1 MVISVVGMTEKRP
14 FIYTLLKLCQS
25 LGDTCL
31 ITNKRH
37 YKRLIEN
44 YENEGSYQN
53 IQIYITDATVD
64 DVYEEI
70 GHEKSDFD
78 FWIFEND
85 PDPESDLILYVK
97 GFNTSED
104 EELILDA
111 LDNYKTVNFG
121 FGKKDTIKY
130 ATKMFENC
138 EMIEA
143 TQQLVEV
150 HPAITKVVVESLAP
164 FVKLSP
170 KLLAK
175 KVALK

>member
-14 FIYTLLKLCQS
+14 FIYTLLKICQA

-31 ITNKRH
+31 VTNKRH

-53 IQIYITDATVD
+53 IQIYVTDATID

-70 GHEKSDFD
+70 GHERSDFD

-85 PDPESDLILYVK
+85 PDLESDLIYYVK
-97 GFNTSED
+97 GFNMSEY
-104 EELILDA
+104 EEMILDS
-111 LDNYKTVNFG
+111 LDNYTTVNFG
-121 FGKKDTIKY
+121 FGKKDVIKY
-130 ATKMFENC
+130 NAKMFENC
-138 EMIEA
+138 EIIEA
-143 TQQLVEV
+143 TKQLIEV
-150 HPAITKVVVESLAP
+150 SPSITKVVVDSIAP
-164 FVKLSP
+164 LVDLSP
-170 KLLAK
+170 KLLAR